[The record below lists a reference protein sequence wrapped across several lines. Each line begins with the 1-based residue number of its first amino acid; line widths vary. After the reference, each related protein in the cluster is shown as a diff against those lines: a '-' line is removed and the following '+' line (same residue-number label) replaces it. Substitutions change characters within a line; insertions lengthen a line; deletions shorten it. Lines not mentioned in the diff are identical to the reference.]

1 MKRESK
7 GITLVALVIT
17 IIVLLI
23 LAGITISLTIGQK
36 GIIKRAEEA
45 GKNYQEAAKSEE
57 EMLAK
62 FSNEVENI
70 IAGDSKIEE
79 PKYTMVE
86 GVPVPRGFKHIE
98 GTKETGFV
106 IQDISESETKGNEFV
121 WVPCT
126 EDGIDGSIK
135 YDRYAFSRE
144 GWTYSQTK
152 DEITGEIRRIDQPYV
167 YAEEMPSIEIDSIKR
182 YGGFYIGRYE
192 VGIVGYDEEVI
203 TENENKETNWTGYS
217 NGKAVVQKDKQ
228 VWNYITRDKAKEVVE
243 RMYSRH
249 DTVTSRLCSSY
260 AWDTTLKFIQG
271 DYAVNSAEGNYRN
284 TNFIYIDLNKEAQTK
299 TENSN
304 ILVPTGQTEVVKNI
318 YDMGGN
324 VWEWTSEISSNAND
338 ICTLRGGGYNNYS
351 NDNPSG
357 YRGDDSITDAFSN
370 TGFRNTIYIN

>member
-1 MKRESK
+1 MKEK
-7 GITLVALVIT
+7 GITLVALIVT
-17 IIVLLI
+17 IIILLI
-23 LAGITISLTIGQK
+23 LAGITINLTIGQR
-36 GIIKRAEEA
+36 GVLKRAQEA
-45 GKNYQEAAKSEE
+45 GKNYQEAAQKEDE
-57 EMLAK
+57 ILGE
-62 FSNEVENI
+62 FSNQVENI
-70 IAGDSKIEE
+70 VTGNGVIEE

-249 DTVTSRLCSSY
+249 DTVTSRICSGY
-260 AWDTTLKFIQG
+260 TWDTTVKFIELKNYEYITDSVG
-271 DYAVNSAEGNYRN
+271 GNYASGNLEKTGKTIAVN
-284 TNFIYIDLNKEAQTK
+284 
-299 TENSN
+299 
-304 ILVPTGQTEVVKNI
+304 NI

-324 VWEWTSEISSNAND
+324 VWEWTTELCSGPNG
-338 ICTLRGGGYNNYS
+338 TYFVRGGGYNGPS
-351 NDNPSG
+351 NVDTVA
-357 YRGDDSITDAFSN
+357 YRGIGNSPDTAYERIGTRVTLF
-370 TGFRNTIYIN
+370 IQ